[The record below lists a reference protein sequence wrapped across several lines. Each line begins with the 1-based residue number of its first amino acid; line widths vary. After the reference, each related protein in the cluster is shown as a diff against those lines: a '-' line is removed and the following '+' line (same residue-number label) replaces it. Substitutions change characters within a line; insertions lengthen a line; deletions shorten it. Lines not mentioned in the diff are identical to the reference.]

1 MQMTKQF
8 LMVGLIGILSM
19 LAACTKSDHDQKAE
33 QEKSATS
40 HDKAEILPYLDIQES
55 KAKYA
60 LPFCEKK
67 NCIDIDIQSIQTK
80 DSWLN
85 SWVEQKLA
93 YVVQAQIGQNQK
105 INLSLIHI

>member
-8 LMVGLIGILSM
+8 LMVGLIGYCPCWL
-19 LAACTKSDHDQKAE
+19 LAQKNHDQKAE
-33 QEKSATS
+33 QEKSANS

-80 DSWLN
+80 DS
-85 SWVEQKLA
+85 
-93 YVVQAQIGQNQK
+93 G
-105 INLSLIHI
+105 LILD

>member
-67 NCIDIDIQSIQTK
+67 NCIDIDR
-80 DSWLN
+80 
-85 SWVEQKLA
+85 
-93 YVVQAQIGQNQK
+93 
-105 INLSLIHI
+105 